1 MSSINKAFWTESKAL
16 PMYELPDI
24 SPLWEGMYALLES
37 ALFST
42 LGTLLKAYW
51 HSTYLGHPYYIT
63 FILLYLKKNQNYW
76 FTPFSNYTLVFLQ
89 LSFSRAT
96 SPGPRYEL
104 TVVQY
109 SCMGCAILWFLYR
122 PPLPAKKQFWHISK
136 LKHLRQR

>member
-37 ALFST
+37 ALFSP

-51 HSTYLGHPYYIT
+51 HSIYLGHPYHIHIAL
-63 FILLYLKKNQNYW
+63 FEKKNIKIIDFSPY
-76 FTPFSNYTLVFLQ
+76 SNYTLVFLQ